1 MSITF
6 LGSGIPINLYLP
18 LASWVGGRSK
28 ELHFKITA
36 LPWMINNNVSTLHV
50 YRVSHFGGVFP
61 FSLKILPCRH
71 PMLCT
76 MELYGNITSNS
87 KCTLK
92 TLLNII
98 CILYIYIYNIYSI
111 FKGRQYYHY
120 SKVSPAFLLTSVLN
134 AEQSCWID
142 KRQAAKP
149 LALTWRIKIAMIPI
163 PKDPCIVIYVG

>member
-18 LASWVGGRSK
+18 LASWVGGRSQ

-50 YRVSHFGGVFP
+50 YRVSHFGRVFP

-76 MELYGNITSNS
+76 MELCGNITSNS

-98 CILYIYIYNIYSI
+98 CILYIYIYIIYIVSL
-111 FKGRQYYHY
+111 KGGSTIIIQKFHQHFCL
-120 SKVSPAFLLTSVLN
+120 PLFLMLSHLAGSTK
-134 AEQSCWID
+134 D
-142 KRQAAKP
+142 KLP
-149 LALTWRIKIAMIPI
+149 NH
-163 PKDPCIVIYVG
+163 